1 MSILI
6 SASSNSVARG
16 YAYYLEGNVVSSNQI
31 SEFEFEGI
39 VQGSQSNP
47 YAVLIN
53 VKHPRKSS
61 CECPFANGHTI
72 CKHMVALFFSAFPEE
87 VDEYV
92 DDLQSQYEEDYED
105 EEDFD
110 EEGSDVFVKPL
121 FFDSALNDYIQNLT
135 LQELREH
142 LTTELNRNTEYTFSK
157 YLKVSYQKY
166 IQSSS
171 YEVAFVE
178 KIHKRFMQSMIIYDF
193 DDYDSSQTLLSVE
206 DKKNIECIFEKNSAY
221 KDTLQRVLL
230 DVRIAIY
237 DDYQWL
243 VQFFKDR
250 LTHIEKSALSEKLE
264 DYLKIIK
271 SYLVR
276 STLPKSNLL
285 IALFILN
292 DYSSVEIAQSLVRNG
307 KYDEY
312 VEYVIEHVKNIDQ
325 LYTDMKHT
333 LSTRMHISES
343 YIPSIFLRIAKRLPN
358 HEEVFKEYLY
368 LDILYNTNLDALRI
382 LREKTDFDVYYG
394 RILKNVKKTYQLEAI
409 FRYMN
414 DCKALYELLSKSENA
429 HRLIANTDVLKDHYH
444 DLLLDYFK
452 KQFYACLVNPGNRK
466 TYAEAAQF
474 VEGIFKL
481 NDGPKLVKILIEEL
495 SSSDYSR
502 RTALFD
508 EIYETLDR
516 LESRKYDKTVHDGF

>member
-1 MSILI
+1 MSILS

-16 YAYYLEGNVVSSNQI
+16 YAYYLEGSVVSSNQI

-39 VQGSQSNP
+39 VQGSQRNP
-47 YAVLIN
+47 YAVMIN

-61 CECPFANGHTI
+61 CECPFANGHTT
-72 CKHMVALFFSAFPEE
+72 CKHMVALFFSVFPEE
-87 VDEYV
+87 AEEYV
-92 DDLQSQYEEDYED
+92 DDLQSQYEDYED

-110 EEGSDVFVKPL
+110 EGVTDVFIKPL
-121 FFDSALNDYIQNLT
+121 FFDSALQEYIQSLS

-142 LTTELNRNTEYTFSK
+142 LSTELNRDAEYTYSK
-157 YLKVSYQKY
+157 YLKVNYQKY
-166 IQSSS
+166 ILSSS
-171 YEVAFVE
+171 YEIGFVE

-193 DDYDSSQTLLSVE
+193 DSYDSSQILLNVE
-206 DKKNIECIFEKNSAY
+206 DRKSIECIFEEDSAY
-221 KDTLQRVLL
+221 KAILQRILL

-237 DDYQWL
+237 DDYQWI

-250 LTHIEKSALSEKLE
+250 LTHIEKSTLNEKLE

-276 STLPKSNLL
+276 SSIPKSNLL

-292 DYSSVEIAQSLVRNG
+292 DYTSVEIAQSLVRNG

-312 VEYVIEHVKNIDQ
+312 VEYVIDHVKNIDQ
-325 LYTDMKHT
+325 LYTDMKHA

-343 YIPSIFLRIAKRLPN
+343 YIPLIFLRFAKRLPN

-368 LDILYNTNLDALRI
+368 LDILYNTNLDSLRI
-382 LREKTDFDVYYG
+382 LREKKDFDVYYG
-394 RILKNVKKTYQLEAI
+394 RILKNVKKTYQLEAV
-409 FRYMN
+409 FRYMK
-414 DCKALYELLSKSENA
+414 DYKALYELLSKSENV
-429 HRLIANTDVLKDHYH
+429 HSLIENTDLLKDHYH
-444 DLLLDYFK
+444 DQLLDYFK

-466 TYAEAAQF
+466 TYVEAARF

-495 SSSDYSR
+495 RSSDYSR

-508 EIYETLDR
+508 EIFGTLDR
-516 LESRKYDKTVHDGF
+516 LESRKYDKTVHYGF